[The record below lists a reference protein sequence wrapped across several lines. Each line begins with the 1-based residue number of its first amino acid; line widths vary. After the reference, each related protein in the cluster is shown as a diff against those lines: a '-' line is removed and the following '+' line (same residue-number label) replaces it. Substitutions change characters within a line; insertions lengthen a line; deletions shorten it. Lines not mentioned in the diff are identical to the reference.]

1 VGSPQALADLGVVEV
16 EVLQDAVALDG
27 ADDVLGQAQPLGD
40 RPRVH
45 DHQEAWRAGIL
56 PTDRI
61 WARSHARRT

>member
-1 VGSPQALADLGVVEV
+1 VT
-16 EVLQDAVALDG
+16 LDG